1 MEKQKPT
8 PPPRIANTILCNKR
22 THGGITI
29 PNLTLYYRLVVI
41 KTALKPDRLINGIK
55 SKIQK

>member
-22 THGGITI
+22 TPGGITI